1 MKSSLNGGP
10 TSFPLSN
17 INGVITGLIGNLKSC
32 SSSMFDLYLILK
44 GRHPE
49 GHITQEETDI
59 ASGKRTLTAEA
70 SAEFIGVL
78 EKRSENIRDAF
89 AKQQERAAVR
99 RYSLTMAL

>member
-1 MKSSLNGGP
+1 MVVLLC
-10 TSFPLSN
+10 FLLLVSN
-17 INGVITGLIGNLKSC
+17 IHGVITGLIGNLKSC

-59 ASGKRTLTAEA
+59 ASGKRPLTAEA

-78 EKRSENIRDAF
+78 QKRSENIRDAF
-89 AKQQERAAVR
+89 TKQQEHAAVR
-99 RYSLTMAL
+99 HYSSTMDL